1 MPDLLMKVTLYTL
14 APVAATI
21 IGGTIAAFRTPG
33 DKIRSAIQHF
43 AAGVVFAALAVE
55 LLPDIVH
62 QRAPVPAVIGFA
74 LGVALMFVIKWLTEK
89 REAKEAS
96 KTPVG
101 LIATVGIDMLID
113 GFLIGIGFAA
123 GAKAG
128 LLITVALTLEL
139 LSLGLA
145 VSAELGQSGIARNK
159 SLLWV
164 AGLAVLP
171 MLGAVLGATLFGG
184 VKGAALEA
192 ALSFGCAAL
201 LYLVTEELLVEAHEV
216 PDSPAITATFFVGFL
231 LLLVLDMVS

>member
-1 MPDLLMKVTLYTL
+1 VPDLLMKVTLYTL
-14 APVAATI
+14 SPVAATI

-33 DKIRSAIQHF
+33 DKVRSAIQHF
-43 AAGVVFAALAVE
+43 AAGVVFAAIAVE

-62 QRAPVPAVIGFA
+62 QRAPVPAVLGFA
-74 LGVALMFVIKWLTEK
+74 LGVALMFAIKWLTEK

-96 KTPVG
+96 KTPIG

-145 VSAELGQSGIARNK
+145 VSAELGQAGIARNK

-171 MLGAVLGATLFGG
+171 MLGAMLGATLFGG
-184 VKGAALEA
+184 VKGAVLEA

-216 PDSPAITATFFVGFL
+216 PDSPAITATFFIGFL